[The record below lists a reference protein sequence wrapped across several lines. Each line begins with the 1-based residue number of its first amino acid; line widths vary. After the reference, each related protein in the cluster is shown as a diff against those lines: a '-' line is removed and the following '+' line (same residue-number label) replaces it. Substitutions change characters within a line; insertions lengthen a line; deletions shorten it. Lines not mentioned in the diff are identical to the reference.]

1 MQDDYQSTN
10 QAWELEQW
18 EKALT
23 IQVGTA
29 WVCRECDNLVMVTR
43 GGTGVMELKCCGQ
56 PMERVHA
63 K

>member
-18 EKALT
+18 EEALT

-43 GGTGVMELKCCGQ
+43 GGTGVMELTCCGQ